1 MRHQSVLRIHYW
13 LVLGATA
20 VFVPVLW
27 LMAHEGHEALPTRGA
42 KPDLKAGTIFLSKE
56 AREIIDLKTEE
67 ARIAPVSAST
77 LGYASLI
84 APWTKHAM
92 ASSQLGGR
100 IVKLHV
106 EPGQT
111 IAAGEIMA
119 EVDSLE
125 LQTLR
130 LELLNAQNNLQ
141 LSEKL
146 VKETEE
152 VSRNGAIPMQRF
164 LELQSKLAQHQSDL
178 ELARSKWLSLQLSL
192 DSLQKVLQGSTDPSL
207 HYLPIVSPIAG
218 TVIHADLTIGKIV
231 DPNEHLFEIVDL
243 STIWVK
249 VGVLE
254 RDLSQLEAGQSITLT
269 LTAYPNE
276 VFQTRIDAIGHYL
289 DPATHLGTAWAKL
302 QNPTGKESRFL
313 PGMSGQVRLALSG
326 SGKKLVVPSAAVIRD
341 GAERYVFVEQEFTA
355 KGSEYHK
362 KSVFLGR
369 QSGNYLEVRGGEIL
383 PGDRIVTQGAHELA
397 YFFYKGV
404 LRIGPETSKDIGLKV
419 ESAKS
424 RQIEDVI
431 ELDAQVEV
439 PVNQRSVVSSQLAG
453 SLRRVLVTPGQK
465 VKKGELIAEVTSFEL
480 QNAQIDLLRAHLE
493 TELLDKS
500 LENLREA
507 ASALPQ
513 RRLWETEALRL
524 AAINRRENASA
535 RLRTFGVPQAQIEML
550 TKDRRLIL
558 ALPLRS
564 PVDGFV
570 VRFDKMLGHVVKV
583 DEPLFEIHDLSTVR
597 IEAFI
602 SERELS
608 RTQIGQKCRIR
619 LIASPET
626 VATGTVVR
634 SGQVIGDSSRT
645 LSLWIELET
654 PAFKTPLHG
663 MLAKVALKTA
673 EHQVP
678 LAVPLG
684 AVIRDGTKSFV
695 FVQKKDSSFER
706 RHITIGRSDD
716 QYVEIVSGIKPTE
729 RIASQGVP
737 ALQTAYAAVR

>member
-1 MRHQSVLRIHYW
+1 MRQRSTLRIHYW
-13 LVLGATA
+13 LVFGAA
-20 VFVPVLW
+20 AIFLPVLW

-67 ARIAPVSAST
+67 AKIAPVSAST
-77 LGYASLI
+77 LGYASLV

-100 IVKLHV
+100 IVRLHV

-111 IAAGEIMA
+111 VAAGEVLA

-130 LELLNAQNNLQ
+130 LELLNAQNDLQ

-152 VSRNGAIPMQRF
+152 VSRNGAISMQRF
-164 LELQSKLAQHQSDL
+164 LELQSKLAQDRSNL
-178 ELARSKWLSLQLSL
+178 ELARSKWLSLQLSP
-192 DSLQKVLQGSTDPSL
+192 DSLKKVLEGNIDPSL
-207 HYLPIVSPIAG
+207 HYLPIASPIAG

-231 DPNEHLFEIVDL
+231 DPNEHLFEIVNL
-243 STIWVK
+243 PKIWVK

-254 RDLSQLEAGQSITLT
+254 RDLSRLETGQTISLS
-269 LTAYPNE
+269 LTAYPKE
-276 VFQTRIDAIGHYL
+276 VFQTKIEAIGHYL
-289 DPATHLGTAWAKL
+289 DPGTHLGTAWASL
-302 QNPTGKESRFL
+302 QNPTGKEARFL
-313 PGMSGQVRLALSG
+313 PGMSGQVRLSLSG
-326 SGKKLVVPSAAVIRD
+326 GGKKLVVPATAVIRD
-341 GAERYVFVEQEFTA
+341 GAERYVFVEQEFRA

-369 QSGNYLEVRGGEIL
+369 QSDNYWEIRGGEIL
-383 PGDRIVTQGAHELA
+383 PGDRVVTQGAHELA

-404 LRIGPETSKDIGLKV
+404 LRIGPETSRDIGLKI
-419 ESAKS
+419 ESVKS
-424 RQIEDVI
+424 RPIEDVI

-439 PVNQRSVVSSQLAG
+439 PINQRSVVSSQLAG
-453 SLRRVLVTPGQK
+453 NLRRILVTPGQK
-465 VKKGELIAEVTSFEL
+465 VKKGDLIAEVTSFEL
-480 QNAQIDLLRAHLE
+480 QNTQLDLLRAQLE

-500 LENLREA
+500 LENLRGA

-524 AAINRRENASA
+524 AAINRRESASA
-535 RLRTFGVPQAQIEML
+535 RLRTLGVPQAQIETL
-550 TKDRRLIL
+550 TKNRRLIL

-564 PVDGFV
+564 PVDGYV

-602 SERELS
+602 GERELS
-608 RTQIGQKCRIR
+608 RIRIGQKCRVR
-619 LIASPET
+619 LNASPET

-634 SGQVIGDSSRT
+634 SGQVIGDSNRT
-645 LSLWIELET
+645 LSVWIELEN
-654 PAFKTPLHG
+654 PAFKTRLHG
-663 MLAKVALKTA
+663 MLAKVSLKTA

-678 LAVPLG
+678 LAIPLA
-684 AVIRDGTKSFV
+684 AVIREGTKNYV
-695 FVQKKDSSFER
+695 FVQKQDSTFER
-706 RHITIGRSDD
+706 RHVTVGRSDD
-716 QYVEIVSGIKPTE
+716 QYVEIVSGIKPSE

>member
-1 MRHQSVLRIHYW
+1 MRYLTVPRIRYW
-13 LVLGATA
+13 LVLGVAA

-42 KPDLKAGTIFLSKE
+42 KPDLKAGTIFLTKE

-67 ARIAPVSAST
+67 AKIAPVSTST
-77 LGYASLI
+77 LGYASLV

-100 IVKLHV
+100 IVTLHA
-106 EPGQT
+106 EPGET
-111 IAAGEIMA
+111 VAAGEVLA

-130 LELLNAQNNLQ
+130 LELLNAQNDLQ

-164 LELQSKLAQHQSDL
+164 LELQSKLAQHQSNL
-178 ELARSKWLSLQLSL
+178 ELARSKWLSLQLSPAAL
-192 DSLQKVLQGSTDPSL
+192 EKVLQGSTDPSL

-218 TVIHADLTIGKIV
+218 TVIHADLTVGKIV
-231 DPNEHLFEIVDL
+231 GPNEHLFEIVDL
-243 STIWVK
+243 STVWVK
-249 VGVLE
+249 VGILE
-254 RDLSQLEAGQSITLT
+254 RDLSRLEAGQSIALT

-276 VFQTRIDAIGHYL
+276 VFETRIDAIGYYL
-289 DPATHLGTAWAKL
+289 DPETHLGTAWAKL
-302 QNPTGKESRFL
+302 KNPKGKQARFL
-313 PGMSGQVRLALSG
+313 PGMSGQVRLAVSG
-326 SGKKLVVPSAAVIRD
+326 GGKKLVVPATAVIRD

-355 KGSEYHK
+355 KGSDYHK

-369 QSGNYLEVRGGEIL
+369 QSGNFLEVRGGEIL
-383 PGDRIVTQGAHELA
+383 PGDRVVTQGAHELA

-419 ESAKS
+419 EPVKP

-453 SLRRVLVTPGQK
+453 SLRRVLVNPGQS
-465 VKKGELIAEVTSFEL
+465 VKKGDLIAEVTSFEL
-480 QNAQIDLLRAHLE
+480 QNAQLDLLRAHLE

-500 LENLREA
+500 LENLRGA
-507 ASALPQ
+507 ATALPQ
-513 RRLWETEALRL
+513 RRLWETESLRL

-535 RLRTFGVPQAQIEML
+535 RLRTVGVTQEQIDGL

-564 PVDGFV
+564 PVDGYV
-570 VRFDKMLGHVVKV
+570 VRFDKMLGHVVRA

-597 IEAFI
+597 VEAFI

-608 RTQIGQKCRIR
+608 RIRIGQKCRVR

-626 VATGTVVR
+626 VAIGTVVR
-634 SGQVIGDSSRT
+634 SGQVIGERNRT
-645 LSLWIELET
+645 LSVWIELENS
-654 PAFKTPLHG
+654 PLESPLHG
-663 MLAKVALKTA
+663 MLAKVSLTMA

-678 LAVPLG
+678 LAVPL
-684 AVIRDGTKSFV
+684 AAIIRDGTKSFV
-695 FVQKKDSSFER
+695 FVQKKDASFER
-706 RHITIGRSDD
+706 RHVIVGRFDD

-737 ALQTAYAAVR
+737 ALQTSYAAVR